1 MKNIRGEFA
10 RFLLVGATNTL
21 LSYLVFLFLLNF
33 LAYLPAYSIAYCTGV
48 AISYFLNVY
57 FVFKKRVS
65 LASFLKFPIVY
76 IIQYGLGAAILWLL
90 VDSAGMAPALA
101 MIGVIAATIPITFL
115 ASRFVLAK

>member
-1 MKNIRGEFA
+1 MNKVSSEFA

-21 LSYLVFLFLLNF
+21 LSYLVFLLLLNF
-33 LAYLPAYSIAYCTGV
+33 LAYLPAYSIAYCVGIV
-48 AISYFLNVY
+48 ISYFLNVC

-76 IIQYGLGAAILWLL
+76 AIQYGLGAGILWML
-90 VDSAGMAPALA
+90 VDRAGMAPAIA
-101 MIGVIAATIPITFL
+101 MIGVIIVTIPITFL